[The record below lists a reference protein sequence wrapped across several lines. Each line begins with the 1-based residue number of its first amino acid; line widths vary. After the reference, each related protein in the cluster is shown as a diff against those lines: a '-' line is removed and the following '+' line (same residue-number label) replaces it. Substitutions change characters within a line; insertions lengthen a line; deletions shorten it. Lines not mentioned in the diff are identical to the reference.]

1 MRQGRIIIVSGP
13 SGVGKGTVL
22 KEVMQD
28 DPALR
33 FSVSATT
40 RKIRPGEIDGV
51 HYFFMDKPRFE
62 AMLANNEMLEHAEY
76 AGNYYGTPEKAVNDA
91 LAQGVSVVLEIEVQ
105 GALQVMRRR
114 PDAISIFI
122 APPSFEELARRL
134 NGRGDTPPDV
144 AEKRLRIAVEECKN
158 APRYQYTII
167 NDTVSEAAA
176 RIRAILTAEACRSE
190 YTTIQLK
197 EDESY
202 AVSRNG

>member
-1 MRQGRIIIVSGP
+1 MKQGRIIIVSGP

-22 KEVMQD
+22 KEVMRD
-28 DPALR
+28 DPSLR

-40 RKIRPGEIDGV
+40 RAIRPGEVDGV
-51 HYFFMDKPRFE
+51 HYFFIDKPRFE

-91 LAQGVSVVLEIEVQ
+91 LAQGISVVLEIEVQ
-105 GALQVMRRR
+105 GALQVMERR

-144 AEKRLRIAVEECKN
+144 AAKRLRIAEEECRN
-158 APRYQYTII
+158 APHYRYIII
-167 NDTVSEAAA
+167 NDTVSAAAA

-197 EDESY
+197 EEESY
-202 AVSRNG
+202 VISRNG

>member
-1 MRQGRIIIVSGP
+1 MKQGRIIIVSGP

-22 KEVMQD
+22 KEVMRD
-28 DPALR
+28 DPTLR

-40 RKIRPGEIDGV
+40 RAIRPGEVDGV
-51 HYFFMDKPRFE
+51 HYFFIDKPRFE

-76 AGNYYGTPEKAVNDA
+76 AGNYYGTPEKAVDEA
-91 LAQGVSVVLEIEVQ
+91 LAQGISVVLEIEVQ
-105 GALQVMRRR
+105 GALQVMERR

-134 NGRGDTPPDV
+134 NSRGDTPPDV
-144 AEKRLRIAVEECKN
+144 AAKRLEIAKEECAN
-158 APRYQYTII
+158 ALNYRYIII
-167 NDTVSEAAA
+167 NDTVSAAAA

-197 EDESY
+197 EEE
-202 AVSRNG
+202 